1 MWGCFWDGGFVV
13 DFLNFFLKFV
23 IFDLMF
29 GEVFKFLV
37 LFFISFSN
45 ICVFLSLFVFVVFFL
60 FGGGYWFELL
70 VIFVGGFMLLN
81 CCLVG
86 SVWVWLFEWVFLI
99 FGVIGMEWYIVG
111 LVFFLFIE
119 EEDDECMVFMMIDVL
134 YFMLD
139 VLDIF
144 FFGVVLLDEEKMEE
158 FVFFLLWWDVIVGLV
173 CYDCFDVLFLVGLL
187 FMWFVG

>member
-1 MWGCFWDGGFVV
+1 MLYYFRINIKIYWFVIDFFNGCWERLSFFWLNEWCWMWGCFWDGGFVV
-13 DFLNFFLKFV
+13 DFLNFFLKLV

-139 VLDIF
+139 VLLIF
-144 FFGVVLLDEEKMEE
+144 F
-158 FVFFLLWWDVIVGLV
+158 LV
-173 CYDCFDVLFLVGLL
+173 WYY
-187 FMWFVG
+187 